1 MARPFQNPY
10 EPVDS
15 PGADNPLSPQPRGG
29 TPISFKT
36 NVNRA
41 KTKRWVEAKKISYDG
56 NDWGDD
62 EYDEYDED
70 PVPPPPPQ
78 QQPLNQSTGDLP
90 GLAARSIP
98 KPWALGMD
106 RSRSMDQV
114 TTLGTGPAPDSRSRS
129 VDRNAEEQDHNLPLR
144 SADIYS
150 RLREQ
155 TAGPG
160 SPPSLSRA
168 STDPVPT
175 ASPAGR
181 EAKGKQS
188 ENQSVP
194 SRAQND
200 VPIIGLPD
208 VRRLSGF
215 GADLTAAPSSDAQ
228 KDQPA
233 EPQQQEPQLHHNP
246 SVGFRSVV
254 NQAFD
259 VPETP
264 STTIDSI
271 TRSDSNSTSVISPI
285 IPPRGTN
292 EKTPTIEEEPESTSP
307 PRGFKPGHRRDLS
320 VPSPD
325 NSPLRRPIITNND
338 TIVPESLA
346 EMSSDLPSDSPQD
359 QSTPTY
365 QQATVQPTTTA
376 AEDRPAPLKISGNMS
391 PPENSIPAIVPSL
404 STENSPQDTESDRLR
419 KEIIR
424 SLSRENTPSE
434 EPDPQ
439 DRSRPQTSRQDSL
452 IPSEYERYWNE
463 TASASP
469 QEEFK
474 PVLGYNPAQNK
485 SQDLYSSSPL
495 QTSTPTPNPAPQQ
508 DITPKLKRRFS
519 WESASSEEQPVP
531 ATNVQSPPVGP
542 IPGQFPVVDENSLQP
557 DPEPEVELEPDT
569 VALPVETHDEAERDR
584 VPEKPRLTII
594 PPSATDNSSI
604 VSGRYLPEVVNAQT
618 VGDAYSPAVA
628 NQDTVTPTPALAPT
642 QSPSIEASLLG
653 FRDIL
658 ELKTSDERVQA
669 FNKTRDQ
676 FVTIDTGLNNWLR
689 VTIHAH
695 PEYADVVQQSLKQT
709 TDESKYPVPRAKFP
723 KLSSLGNLVSSHQ
736 EGSSGSG
743 HVRRSSTH
751 LGSMMNKQHVEQRGK
766 DFLHTAGVFGGKAGE
781 AAKGLF
787 AKGRKLAL
795 DLAEEGHDKRR
806 TVHFGSLPV
815 MNGVRDSQV
824 NRLSLDIKRKQVP
837 SVSARRPVEGAVADP
852 GYHTDPEPSS
862 VHRHRSGLT
871 QDLDKEVVAAL
882 GFSDADSR
890 SGQSGHA
897 LSYRS
902 AAGDLAELTASDS
915 AVLAPTESQE
925 HWELPGDSASSAH
938 RLAPV
943 HPGRDCPPRKP
954 LSREKES
961 PPMTPIQ
968 VAINDAPLVIPEYK
982 SDQRDIGDKIL
993 SWTEQA
999 NSMDD
1004 PMDEP
1009 NNVQP
1014 QPASDEPSPE
1024 HETTTRAPS
1033 SMGKRFY
1040 SSVMETKNRDIQ
1052 RSNGEIKTTTLLDPS
1067 HHRRGS
1073 SVQVRLQPVPSV
1085 SSLGTLEADRDPQR
1099 PLRQVLGQ
1107 ANSSRVSFLSDHD
1120 GGDGQHQSLGG
1131 ILRPDHPRRRPKSP
1145 WPGDEAEHASR
1156 RLSGVFRP
1164 LLSGS
1169 RPRDA
1174 SQSTDHAP
1182 SNPPA
1187 QPASK
1192 QAPTQTALSTMEKLK
1207 VVGNKIRRPSRGSES
1222 HGVKTGQPHRK
1233 ALDKI
1238 SGFFNRRAEHA
1249 RPKSRAAETHV
1260 PPVVQI
1266 QRQAHS
1272 MDRLYPVS
1280 SQRTSTSDHSHLPSA
1295 EYDRPRSN
1303 IENHSFQG
1311 QPPPTEGYFAP
1322 ESFSRLNDP
1331 PEPGTPLTQQITV
1344 EDVASNTITSNRIPS
1359 PTDYFRHRH
1368 SGSGSGNGRLTPQ
1381 SPLFRPP
1388 TNPQTPQYQ
1397 QPPIASPGL
1406 TSPLRASPIASP
1418 VVPAPQSPPSRG
1430 RSEERT
1436 YAQDLNIRSRSPKTF
1451 APRPEE
1457 RHIPSTDTTDPAYH
1471 LGIFRQNPRTSRIGD
1486 QERPW
1491 KLTIPGESEEDKTRD
1506 NALAWRQQTTKGV
1519 LQCGHDR
1526 LPTYEEDTKDPP
1538 QENPRDEK
1546 PPLSDTPAPT
1556 RPSMPPLSQS
1566 TGNIHPTRGEGRVL
1580 NNDAPVE
1587 LPVQTDDDS
1596 SEEILMSSTAYP
1608 GQEWR
1613 PVGFSGWE

>member
-1 MARPFQNPY
+1 
-10 EPVDS
+10 
-15 PGADNPLSPQPRGG
+15 
-29 TPISFKT
+29 
-36 NVNRA
+36 
-41 KTKRWVEAKKISYDG
+41 
-56 NDWGDD
+56 
-62 EYDEYDED
+62 
-70 PVPPPPPQ
+70 
-78 QQPLNQSTGDLP
+78 
-90 GLAARSIP
+90 
-98 KPWALGMD
+98 
-106 RSRSMDQV
+106 MDQV
-114 TTLGTGPAPDSRSRS
+114 TTLGTGPAADSRSRPA
-129 VDRNAEEQDHNLPLR
+129 DRNAEEQNYNLPSR
-144 SADIYS
+144 PADIYS

-160 SPPSLSRA
+160 NPPSLSRA
-168 STDPVPT
+168 STDPAPIT
-175 ASPAGR
+175 SPAGQ
-181 EAKGKQS
+181 EAKGHQF
-188 ENQSVP
+188 ENQGVP
-194 SRAQND
+194 SRPQND

-228 KDQPA
+228 KDQPL

-271 TRSDSNSTSVISPI
+271 ARSDSNSTSVISPI

-292 EKTPTIEEEPESTSP
+292 EQTPTIEEEPESSSP

-338 TIVPESLA
+338 TIAPEALA
-346 EMSSDLPSDSPQD
+346 EMSSDPPSDSPQD

-365 QQATVQPTTTA
+365 QQSTVPPTTTA

-469 QEEFK
+469 QEDFK
-474 PVLGYNPAQNK
+474 PALGYNSAQNE
-485 SQDLYSSSPL
+485 SQGLYSSSPL
-495 QTSTPTPNPAPQQ
+495 QASTLALNAAPQQ
-508 DITPKLKRRFS
+508 DTTPKLKRRFS
-519 WESASSEEQPVP
+519 WESASSEEQDAP
-531 ATNVQSPPVGP
+531 ATEVQSPPVGP
-542 IPGQFPVVDENSLQP
+542 IPGQFPAVDENSIQP
-557 DPEPEVELEPDT
+557 SPEPDT
-569 VALPVETHDEAERDR
+569 VAPPVETPDEAGRDHVPE
-584 VPEKPRLTII
+584 VPEKPKLTII
-594 PPSATDNSSI
+594 PPSATDNNSI
-604 VSGRYLPEVVNAQT
+604 VSGRHLPEVVNAQT
-618 VGDAYSPAVA
+618 VGDAYSPAVTSQEA
-628 NQDTVTPTPALAPT
+628 IASTSAPT

-743 HVRRSSTH
+743 HVRRPSTH

-787 AKGRKLAL
+787 AKGRSKFKGGGSDKGFESSRGYRRKFSFSELAL
-795 DLAEEGHDKRR
+795 DLAEEDHDKRR

-815 MNGVRDSQV
+815 INGARDSQG

-837 SVSARRPVEGAVADP
+837 SVSARRPVEGAAADT
-852 GYHTDPEPSS
+852 GYHTDPEPSAA
-862 VHRHRSGLT
+862 HRHRSGPI

-890 SGQSGHA
+890 SGQSGPA
-897 LSYRS
+897 LSYRGT
-902 AAGDLAELTASDS
+902 AGELAELEASDA
-915 AVLAPTESQE
+915 AVLAQTGFQE

-943 HPGRDCPPRKP
+943 QPDKDCPPRKP
-954 LSREKES
+954 LSRRSES
-961 PPMTPIQ
+961 PPVTPIQ
-968 VAINDAPLVIPEYK
+968 VAINDAPLLIPEYK

-999 NSMDD
+999 NSIDD
-1004 PMDEP
+1004 SMGQQ
-1009 NNVQP
+1009 NNIQP
-1014 QPASDEPSPE
+1014 QPARDEPSPE
-1024 HETTTRAPS
+1024 CETTTTTRAPS

-1040 SSVMETKNRDIQ
+1040 SSVMESKTRDVQ
-1052 RSNGEIKTTTLLDPS
+1052 RSNDEINKATLLDPS

-1073 SVQVRLQPVPSV
+1073 SVQVRLQPVPSSV
-1085 SSLGTLEADRDPQR
+1085 SSLGTLEADRDPPR
-1099 PLRQVLGQ
+1099 PLRQVLGP
-1107 ANSSRVSFLSDHD
+1107 ANSSRVSFLSD

-1131 ILRPDHPRRRPKSP
+1131 ILRPDHPGRRPKSP

-1169 RPRDA
+1169 SRPRET
-1174 SQSTDHAP
+1174 SQSTDHAR

-1192 QAPTQTALSTMEKLK
+1192 QAPTQTALSTMDKLK

-1238 SGFFNRRAEHA
+1238 SGFFNRRGEHA

-1260 PPVVQI
+1260 PPVVHI

-1295 EYDRPRSN
+1295 EFDRPRSN

-1311 QPPPTEGYFAP
+1311 QPPPAEGYFAP

-1344 EDVASNTITSNRIPS
+1344 EDVASNTITSHRIPS

-1368 SGSGSGNGRLTPQ
+1368 SGSGSGN
-1381 SPLFRPP
+1381 
-1388 TNPQTPQYQ
+1388 
-1397 QPPIASPGL
+1397 
-1406 TSPLRASPIASP
+1406 
-1418 VVPAPQSPPSRG
+1418 
-1430 RSEERT
+1430 
-1436 YAQDLNIRSRSPKTF
+1436 
-1451 APRPEE
+1451 
-1457 RHIPSTDTTDPAYH
+1457 
-1471 LGIFRQNPRTSRIGD
+1471 
-1486 QERPW
+1486 
-1491 KLTIPGESEEDKTRD
+1491 
-1506 NALAWRQQTTKGV
+1506 
-1519 LQCGHDR
+1519 
-1526 LPTYEEDTKDPP
+1526 
-1538 QENPRDEK
+1538 
-1546 PPLSDTPAPT
+1546 
-1556 RPSMPPLSQS
+1556 
-1566 TGNIHPTRGEGRVL
+1566 
-1580 NNDAPVE
+1580 
-1587 LPVQTDDDS
+1587 
-1596 SEEILMSSTAYP
+1596 
-1608 GQEWR
+1608 
-1613 PVGFSGWE
+1613 